1 MINPLSQIPN
11 TGNFEN
17 HPRLPINDKI
27 ANNMPNGLLRI
38 PNIDNSKNMN
48 NHNVVNHYPKQI
60 FNAHLSPSIGSL
72 TENFVKSKT
81 LFSNMSPSELPLPTK
96 IMLGLGDF
104 LSQYVIITVFGLI
117 TILLRSPNK
126 HGNVDRSFSETVG
139 DFRHSSNDKYLRDL
153 YVSSATIRN
162 IHYQSQ

>member
-1 MINPLSQIPN
+1 MINPLYQIPN

-17 HPRLPINDKI
+17 HPRLSINDKI

-60 FNAHLSPSIGSL
+60 FNSHLSPSIGSL

-81 LFSNMSPSELPLPTK
+81 LFSPVYRNNEAISRYES
-96 IMLGLGDF
+96 ISLGPITLKQVKKTLDR
-104 LSQYVIITVFGLI
+104 II
-117 TILLRSPNK
+117 
-126 HGNVDRSFSETVG
+126 
-139 DFRHSSNDKYLRDL
+139 
-153 YVSSATIRN
+153 
-162 IHYQSQ
+162 

>member
-60 FNAHLSPSIGSL
+60 FNAHLSPSVGSL
-72 TENFVKSKT
+72 TESFVKSKT
-81 LFSNMSPSELPLPTK
+81 LFSPIYRNNEAISRYEAIS
-96 IMLGLGDF
+96 LGPIALKQIKKRLDR
-104 LSQYVIITVFGLI
+104 II
-117 TILLRSPNK
+117 
-126 HGNVDRSFSETVG
+126 
-139 DFRHSSNDKYLRDL
+139 
-153 YVSSATIRN
+153 
-162 IHYQSQ
+162 